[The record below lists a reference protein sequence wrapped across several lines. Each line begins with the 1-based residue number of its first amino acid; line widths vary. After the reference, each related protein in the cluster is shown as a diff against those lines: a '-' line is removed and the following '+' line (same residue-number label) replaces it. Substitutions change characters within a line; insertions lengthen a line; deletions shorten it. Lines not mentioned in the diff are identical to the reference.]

1 MKRYIAYSLAP
12 LLILLAIVSTACLL
26 GYPVTLVLGD
36 PSILRKIIH
45 RLTQIFLV
53 LSIFPA
59 MAYLKLKK
67 EDLGFTA
74 KSVFLKQ
81 LQQGFGIGLVTLM
94 PIFIILYV
102 LGVNVADTSQPW
114 TVGFMAEKMIMS
126 LLLALLIGVVEE
138 SVFRGML
145 LAGLKKNMPVFA
157 AILISS
163 AYFAALHFLDS
174 KTEIP
179 RQQLNVFSGFI
190 LLGEAIENVL
200 NPKNASA
207 FFSLLMVGAFLAVLR
222 TQIKESLGLCIGCHA
237 GWVWQ
242 IKVSGSLFNTDYS
255 SEYLYLVSS
264 YNYVVGPLV
273 TGWLLLA
280 VAGYF
285 VYQQINKKKSARIL
299 SS

>member
-145 LAGLKKNMPVFA
+145 LAGLKKNMPVIA
-157 AILISS
+157 AVLISS

-273 TGWLLLA
+273 TGWLFLA

-285 VYQQINKKKSARIL
+285 VYQQIYKKKSARIL

>member
-145 LAGLKKNMPVFA
+145 LAGLKKNMPVIA

-264 YNYVVGPLV
+264 YNFVVGPLV

-285 VYQQINKKKSARIL
+285 IYQQINKKKSARIL

>member
-1 MKRYIAYSLAP
+1 
-12 LLILLAIVSTACLL
+12 VSTACLL

-36 PSILRKIIH
+36 LSILRKIIH

-273 TGWLLLA
+273 TGWLFLA

>member
-53 LSIFPA
+53 LSIFP
-59 MAYLKLKK
+59 
-67 EDLGFTA
+67 
-74 KSVFLKQ
+74 Q

>member
-1 MKRYIAYSLAP
+1 V
-12 LLILLAIVSTACLL
+12 IVSTACLL
-26 GYPVTLVLGD
+26 GYPVALGLDD
-36 PSILRKIIH
+36 PSILRKIIN

-67 EDLGFTA
+67 EDLGFTE

-81 LQQGFGIGLVTLM
+81 LQQGFGIGLITLM

-102 LGVNVADTSQPW
+102 LGINVADTSQPW
-114 TVGFMAEKMIMS
+114 TVGFMAKKMIMS
-126 LLLALLIGVVEE
+126 LLLAMLIGVVEE

-145 LAGLKKNMPVFA
+145 LAGLKKNMPAIA
-157 AILISS
+157 AVLISS

-255 SEYLYLVSS
+255 SKYLYLVSS

-273 TGWLLLA
+273 TGWLFLA

-285 VYQQINKKKSARIL
+285 VYQQIYKKKSARIL

>member
-1 MKRYIAYSLAP
+1 MKRYIAYSIVP
-12 LLILLAIVSTACLL
+12 LLVLLAIVSTACLL

-45 RLTQIFLV
+45 RLTQILLV

-273 TGWLLLA
+273 TGWLFLA

>member
-1 MKRYIAYSLAP
+1 MKQYIAYSIVP
-12 LLILLAIVSTACLL
+12 LLVLLAIVSTACLL
-26 GYPVTLVLGD
+26 GYPIALGLGD

-81 LQQGFGIGLVTLM
+81 LQQGFGIGLITLM

-200 NPKNASA
+200 NPKNVSA

-285 VYQQINKKKSARIL
+285 VYQQIYKKKSARIL

>member
-273 TGWLLLA
+273 TGWLFLA

>member
-222 TQIKESLGLCIGCHA
+222 TQVKESLGLCIGCHA

-285 VYQQINKKKSARIL
+285 VYQQIYKKKSARIL

>member
-273 TGWLLLA
+273 TGWLFLA

-285 VYQQINKKKSARIL
+285 VYQQIYKKKSARIL